1 MVLPNHEHVNWE
13 VGKKKH
19 KLTCE
24 FNFWKYTKWISG
36 YLSPRLT
43 LKHMYLK
50 LCILCLLLIL
60 SSCLCTCYMQRLA
73 LSFWHFLFWG
83 GGRHKTLEQRSRYKM
98 SFTRYHFKVGCLVD
112 EGLFK
117 LIVGSVKLGIFFCSG
132 KRG

>member
-1 MVLPNHEHVNWE
+1 MNFRISFSKGDFKAYVPEIVHFMFIANPLFMSLHVLHAKACIVI
-13 VGKKKH
+13 
-19 KLTCE
+19 LT
-24 FNFWKYTKWISG
+24 FS
-36 YLSPRLT
+36 
-43 LKHMYLK
+43 
-50 LCILCLLLIL
+50 
-60 SSCLCTCYMQRLA
+60 
-73 LSFWHFLFWG
+73 FWG